1 MNDKSNR
8 QISKSRL
15 DSRDNVF
22 FSNVKSGKGPGRR
35 STVKQTPAML
45 SNKALSPAQN
55 HKA

>member
-22 FSNVKSGKGPGRR
+22 FSNAKGVKNLAPR
-35 STVKQTPAML
+35 STVKQTPAKL